1 MSRTEMLGV
10 PPKSSGRIV
19 VKDEDVAAFVSEGYV
34 VIEPTDLPLTG
45 VKVPGKAKKKAA
57 ISKPDPLAGK
67 TTEEVRSELEQ
78 ARVADEEA
86 ANRAEAEMADAAEDA
101 EADRTEDAEL
111 FAKIMRAYTPEL
123 KTIAEKYGLDINL
136 DALGSVPE
144 RRDFVASQLGLL
156 IEDDD
161 PVEDTAGDG
170 E

>member
-34 VIEPTDLPLTG
+34 VIEPTDLPLSG
-45 VKVPGKAKKKAA
+45 VRVPGKAKKKAA

-86 ANRAEAEMADAAEDA
+86 VAVAAVEAAEDA
-101 EADRTEDAEL
+101 EL
-111 FAKIMRAYTPEL
+111 LAKIMRAYTPEL
-123 KTIAEKYGLDINL
+123 KTIAEKNGLDVNL

-144 RRDFVASQLGLL
+144 RRDLVANQLGL
-156 IEDDD
+156 IDDDD

>member
-34 VIEPTDLPLTG
+34 VIEPTDLPLSG
-45 VKVPGKAKKKAA
+45 VRVPGKAKKKAA

-78 ARVADEEA
+78 ACIADEEA
-86 ANRAEAEMADAAEDA
+86 SAVAAVEAA
-101 EADRTEDAEL
+101 EDAEL

>member
-34 VIEPTDLPLTG
+34 VIEPTDLPLSG
-45 VKVPGKAKKKAA
+45 VRVPGKAKKKAA

-86 ANRAEAEMADAAEDA
+86 AAVAAVEAAEDA
-101 EADRTEDAEL
+101 EL
-111 FAKIMRAYTPEL
+111 LAKIMRAYTPEL

>member
-34 VIEPTDLPLTG
+34 VIEPTDLPLSG
-45 VKVPGKAKKKAA
+45 VRVPGKAKKNAA

-86 ANRAEAEMADAAEDA
+86 AAVAAVEAAEDA
-101 EADRTEDAEL
+101 EL
-111 FAKIMRAYTPEL
+111 LAKIMRAYTPEL
-123 KTIAEKYGLDINL
+123 KTIAEKNGLDVNL